1 MKWACAFVADQTL
14 TLGLWNDWRNSKK
27 GFTSCTSC
35 NHYKNNLWMI
45 LRPLWKPYFD
55 SLTHSHT
62 YSLTHSPTPSLPSS
76 LIPHS
81 LTHSLTHSTTHTPT
95 HSCTHAHTQPVTHT
109 RTNSFMN
116 IPIHPLIHSML
127 ITTFL
132 HVGFLYSYILSKCFK
147 EYELGIS

>member
-1 MKWACAFVADQTL
+1 MTDEIA
-14 TLGLWNDWRNSKK
+14 KK
-27 GFTSCTSC
+27 VLHLVQAAIITKTTFEWFWDHFG
-35 NHYKNNLWMI
+35 NLI
-45 LRPLWKPYFD
+45 LIH
-55 SLTHSHT
+55 SLTHPRTH
-62 YSLTHSPTPSLPSS
+62 SLTHPLPPSLSPS
-76 LIPHS
+76 S

-95 HSCTHAHTQPVTHT
+95 HSCTDAHTQPVTHT